1 VTPKQ
6 RDPGYHWVKITD
18 ELYTALE
25 AAAKR
30 EDRSVRSL
38 VEKALRQS
46 YLKTKGGDQ

>member
-1 VTPKQ
+1 MTPKQ
-6 RDPGYHWVKITD
+6 PDPGYHWVKITD

-38 VEKALRQS
+38 VEKALRDL
-46 YLKTKGGDQ
+46 YLKGRKV

>member
-1 VTPKQ
+1 MTPKQ
-6 RDPGYHWVKITD
+6 SDPGYHWVKITD

-38 VEKALRQS
+38 VEKALRDL
-46 YLKTKGGDQ
+46 YVKGRKV